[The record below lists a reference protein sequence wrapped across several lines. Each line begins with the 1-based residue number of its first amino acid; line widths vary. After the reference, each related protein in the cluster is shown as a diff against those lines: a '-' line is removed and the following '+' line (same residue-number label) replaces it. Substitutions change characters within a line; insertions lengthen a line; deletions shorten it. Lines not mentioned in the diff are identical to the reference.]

1 MNVLI
6 ATDGSEPAL
15 DAAHRSLTLLRDGAR
30 ISLVMVIPDKE
41 DPMATAGGFEGPVI
55 TEEEAEAAHRADEA
69 RAQSDLESTI
79 AALGDDLLP
88 ILARFAS
95 PEAKR
100 EVLNQM
106 VGANYRDAVSRGDK
120 MEALVWLNALNYTAQ
135 VSP

>member
-55 TEEEAEAAHRADEA
+55 TEEEAEAAFAAANLRGARGHPCSRRRRRRRAADP
-69 RAQSDLESTI
+69 R
-79 AALGDDLLP
+79 
-88 ILARFAS
+88 
-95 PEAKR
+95 
-100 EVLNQM
+100 
-106 VGANYRDAVSRGDK
+106 
-120 MEALVWLNALNYTAQ
+120 
-135 VSP
+135 